1 MNGIEKITERIKR
14 DAQLEITAV
23 AEETRAKCEEIL
35 SGYKEQADAAYWKI
49 VTAGR
54 QEAEH
59 LVELRKGAAQTDS
72 KKRMLQL
79 KQEMVAEAFAKAE
92 KKLLE
97 LPEAE
102 YERFLIMLAVRA
114 SGSGDEKLVFSPADR
129 EKYGAKVVAAA
140 NEILASAGKKAELS
154 LADESR
160 AINGGLILSGG
171 RIETN
176 CSIKTLMELRRNEL
190 APEVA
195 KLLFE

>member
-1 MNGIEKITERIKR
+1 MNGIEKITQRIKD

-23 AEETRAKCEEIL
+23 AEETKAKCEEIL
-35 SGYKEQADAAYWKI
+35 ADCREQADAAYWKI
-49 VTAGR
+49 VNEGR

-59 LVELRKGAAQTDS
+59 QLELRKGAAMTDS

-92 KKLLE
+92 QKLLALSGE
-97 LPEAE
+97 E
-102 YERFLIMLAVRA
+102 YERFLVTLAVRA
-114 SGSGDEKLVFSPADR
+114 SGSGDEKLIFSAADR
-129 EKYGAKVVAAA
+129 EKYGEKVVGAA
-140 NEILASAGKKAELS
+140 NEILASAGRNAALT

-160 AINGGLILSGG
+160 DIQGGLILSGG

-176 CSIKTLMELRRNEL
+176 CSIKTLLELRRTEL